1 MTLLAEFLS
10 DVMTPQHVRLDNIP
24 DVQLDQHWY
33 DFETTLGKYKQEYKE
48 KLELY
53 RKKEIELSHA
63 LNNITILQN
72 TLNVLSDE
80 LHDTI
85 QDWIANY
92 RESNAIDVLK
102 DELSNISGTI
112 RAMEAVLMNTNAKRY
127 SQFTCSIC
135 MERMVDTFLDPCGHL
150 TCERCFFRTRS
161 NDCPMCRSHVHP
173 KKMFPTS

>member
-80 LHDTI
+80 PYAWNVW
-85 QDWIANY
+85 WI
-92 RESNAIDVLK
+92 RFW
-102 DELSNISGTI
+102 I
-112 RAMEAVLMNTNAKRY
+112 RAV
-127 SQFTCSIC
+127 I
-135 MERMVDTFLDPCGHL
+135 
-150 TCERCFFRTRS
+150 
-161 NDCPMCRSHVHP
+161 
-173 KKMFPTS
+173 